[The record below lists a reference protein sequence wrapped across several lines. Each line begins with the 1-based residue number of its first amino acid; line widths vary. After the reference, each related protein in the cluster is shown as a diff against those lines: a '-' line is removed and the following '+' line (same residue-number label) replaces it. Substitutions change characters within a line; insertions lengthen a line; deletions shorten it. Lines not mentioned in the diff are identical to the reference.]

1 MYYLKFT
8 KRNIQRSPFQAL
20 AASMAMFS
28 ALFALLVFFLLATA
42 SQLILQYY
50 EGKPQ
55 VIAFFKD
62 GTTDKDINAIQN
74 ALKNDPRIANMKY
87 VTKEEALQIYR
98 SANENEPL
106 LNELV
111 TANILPSSLEVSTK
125 SPEDLD
131 YVAQILEKEPV
142 VDSIVFPKDVITTIT
157 SGAKLIRGVGSAVV
171 GYLIIFAILQI
182 LMIISFKIRLRR
194 DEIEIMKLL
203 GASSAFIRNPFLI
216 EGIFYGLVGALSSW
230 ILVYIL
236 IWYFEPF
243 IQFFLGEI
251 QILPINP
258 LFMLALLGSEVL
270 LAVVI
275 GALGSAFAVRRY
287 LRI

>member
-1 MYYLKFT
+1 MHYIKFA
-8 KRNIQRSPFQAL
+8 KRNIRRSPFQAL

-62 GTTDKDINAIQN
+62 GTTDKDIDAIQN

-216 EGIFYGLVGALSSW
+216 EGIFYGLVGAFISW

-270 LAVVI
+270 LAVAI
-275 GALGSAFAVRRY
+275 GALGSALAVRRY